1 MSLRAA
7 GVLLAL
13 ALWLPAA
20 ADEERGV
27 RLVELLD
34 PMWGGLA
41 IVTLAASAA
50 VLVFASTPLAG
61 DRGVRAA
68 LGVACV
74 VTAGS
79 VFAVDGEARASLLPG
94 PLGPLGFFGLGGAVV
109 VASFAAAFLMV
120 LSRHRSGHESRVL
133 ATLSTVSTL
142 VVVSPIT
149 VILAA
154 GARTA
159 ASSRADI
166 HAVLGLRAG
175 ALVLAAIL
183 VLASALFV
191 FLEAWLDDGD
201 PAEECEVTP
210 RLPSAVTRVLAA
222 GLVATSIVHAT
233 AVTFAATPIGPRPRD
248 AEPWMIALYRDALP
262 ALAETIA
269 RGREGEA
276 SLDDVLDALGV
287 ATQLASRE
295 PRLGRA
301 IEHLAETI
309 RWGVPNATTLARAED
324 RVNRAAE
331 ALGVPFFVDVHL
343 ARYDGVK
350 PMRERVYILS
360 YRTVRV
366 RTSRALGSP
375 EIRTWW
381 LERADT
387 VPVVEQRLGWTRAG
401 RSECSVILDVV
412 RRRLADELP
421 AELFAPGARPG
432 AGLVELLA
440 SNVEAHEV
448 QHVLDAGRL
457 TTPRS
462 LLRSMTY
469 HSDGAVDAASAE
481 LSAFLAELGRGRA
494 PRIAL
499 TDIAAFASRHP
510 SSAEGYAGR
519 AVISVLTRE
528 GETLDTLLELPG
540 PELAARARAAYPTLF
555 EQALPDVRLVE
566 DRWLARLD
574 P

>member
-1 MSLRAA
+1 MRVRPVGLPDLLDVSLRAA
-7 GVLLAL
+7 GVLLAV
-13 ALWLPAA
+13 AVWLPAA

-34 PMWGGLA
+34 PIWGGLA
-41 IVTLAASAA
+41 IVLAFASAA
-50 VLVFASTPLAG
+50 GLLFASTPLAG
-61 DRGVRAA
+61 ERSRRAG

-74 VTAGS
+74 VAAGS
-79 VFAVDGEARASLLPG
+79 VLVIDAEARASLLPG
-94 PLGPLGFFGLGGAVV
+94 PLAALGLVGLSSAVA
-109 VASFAAAFLMV
+109 VASIAAAFLMI
-120 LSRHRSGHESRVL
+120 LSRDRSGHESRVL

-159 ASSRADI
+159 ASSRADV

-175 ALVLAAIL
+175 ALALAAIL

-191 FLEAWLDDGD
+191 WIEARLDADTPAEADDG
-201 PAEECEVTP
+201 P

-248 AEPWMIALYRDALP
+248 AEPWMVALYRDALP

-269 RGREGEA
+269 RGREGDA
-276 SLDDVLDALGV
+276 SLDDVLDALDA

-295 PRLGRA
+295 PRLRRA

-309 RWGVPNATTLARAED
+309 RWGVPSATNLARAED

-331 ALGVPFFVDVHL
+331 ALGVPFFIDVHL

-360 YRTVRV
+360 YRTVRL
-366 RTSRALGSP
+366 RTSRAPGSA
-375 EIRTWW
+375 EVRTWW
-381 LERADT
+381 LERADS
-387 VPVVEQRLGWTRAG
+387 VPIVEQRLGWTRAG

-412 RRRLADELP
+412 RRRIADELAPELAAFGGIAEP
-421 AELFAPGARPG
+421 A
-432 AGLVELLA
+432 LVERLA

-448 QHVLDAGRL
+448 QHVLDVGRI
-457 TTPRS
+457 
-462 LLRSMTY
+462 
-469 HSDGAVDAASAE
+469 
-481 LSAFLAELGRGRA
+481 RA
-494 PRIAL
+494 
-499 TDIAAFASRHP
+499 
-510 SSAEGYAGR
+510 
-519 AVISVLTRE
+519 
-528 GETLDTLLELPG
+528 
-540 PELAARARAAYPTLF
+540 
-555 EQALPDVRLVE
+555 
-566 DRWLARLD
+566 
-574 P
+574 